1 MEMILQIFIYYI
13 PLFFFSVLFYFATKK
28 IHYRYRKDNK
38 IKIVKNYLPAL
49 TIGLYMLSA
58 LLVGFVDYKKW
69 YPWMHE
75 SSFTALNFLI
85 YSLILSLYLFPA
97 LLFRPIVQYTFPK
110 TKVMTFFMFG
120 MSILGW
126 FSFIYQFPYA
136 IKGVLFGANNL
147 RYLMNTEGFNIL
159 PSSPLTTI
167 SVGVSYFYLFYILF
181 FFVAIIQK
189 QNVFIRIS
197 LFTGSLSYI
206 VSGLT
211 FAARDVFIFY
221 ILGFIFVFLLLS
233 NLLTKL
239 QVNKIKKM
247 AKILILL
254 TTIGILLISL
264 DRSSS
269 YSSFSR
275 ATVGYLSQ
283 QPFVFSETVEVH
295 KNNYPAEYFFPVF
308 MSPFKDKNDNEKYK
322 RTEIYEWNFGTF
334 IKEFYLTGG
343 YFFLI
348 IMTLLIVP
356 FFYAKLRCSRKENFY
371 RKIIIILFY
380 FQFLS
385 QGVFYFKMGS
395 YPGNV
400 YILLL
405 VFFYFLTFF
414 KYAKKNTFSRNNIQ

>member
-1 MEMILQIFIYYI
+1 MEITLQIFIYYL
-13 PLFFFSVLFYFATKK
+13 PLFFFSVLFYLAIKK
-28 IHYRYRKDNK
+28 IHYRYRKDDE
-38 IKIVKNYLPAL
+38 IKIVKNYLPVL

-97 LLFRPIVQYTFPK
+97 LLFRPIVQYKFPK

-136 IKGVLFGANNL
+136 IKGVLFGAGNL

-159 PSSPLTTI
+159 PPSPLTTI

-221 ILGFIFVFLLLS
+221 ILGFMFVFLLLLNS
-233 NLLTKL
+233 LTKL
-239 QVNKIKKM
+239 QVNKIKRVT
-247 AKILILL
+247 KILLLL
-254 TTIGILLISL
+254 TTTGILLISL

-269 YSSFSR
+269 SDSSFSR

-295 KNNYPAEYFFPVF
+295 KNNYPPEYFFPVF
-308 MSPFKDKNDNEKYK
+308 MSPFKDKNENEKYK

-343 YFFLI
+343 YLFLI

-356 FFYAKLRCSRKENFY
+356 FFYAKLRYSRTENLY
-371 RKIIIILFY
+371 RKIIITLFY

-414 KYAKKNTFSRNNIQ
+414 KYAKKNTF